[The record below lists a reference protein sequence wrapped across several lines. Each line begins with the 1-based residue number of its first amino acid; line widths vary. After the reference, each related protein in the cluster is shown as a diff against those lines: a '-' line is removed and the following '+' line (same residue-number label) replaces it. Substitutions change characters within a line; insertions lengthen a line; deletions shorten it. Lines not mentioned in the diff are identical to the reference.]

1 MNIDFCQ
8 HYIGDGSTKSNK
20 YCRECPHS
28 SIACDKLWNLVVN
41 LSKSNNDTSIPLPE
55 TNAVMLPNSKNPNI
69 VYMRVNAQWNFPK
82 EDFLHYIATGHAQLG
97 KKEQRQNPSV
107 SPSLTRQE
115 PYVQAIVKL
124 LGGMDIQEIVN
135 VKRVQ
140 SK

>member
-1 MNIDFCQ
+1 
-8 HYIGDGSTKSNK
+8 
-20 YCRECPHS
+20 
-28 SIACDKLWNLVVN
+28 
-41 LSKSNNDTSIPLPE
+41 
-55 TNAVMLPNSKNPNI
+55 
-69 VYMRVNAQWNFPK
+69 MRVNAQWNLPK

-124 LGGMDIQEIVN
+124 LGGMDIQEIVD
-135 VKRVQ
+135 VKGVQ